1 MKIFSSK
8 QIRQWDTFTIANEPI
23 ASIDLMERAATACFN
38 WLLENNFVH
47 RPIHIFCGKGN
58 NGGDG
63 LALAR
68 LLQSHQYN
76 TMVYVLESDSNGS
89 ADFET
94 NLARLTQSH
103 LIIHEIA
110 SIQDFPSLTN
120 ADIII
125 DALFGTGLNKPPEGI
140 AVVTIN
146 FIAESVATV
155 IAIDIPSGMYADKS
169 SFLNT
174 VVVAS
179 YTLSFQQY
187 KLAFLMPENEAYFGE
202 VNVLDIALHKQ
213 YAVDESAIFEMV
225 NKEMISQIYRPRN
238 QFAHKGTYGHALVY
252 AGSKG
257 MMGAAVLTAKACLR
271 SGVGLLTMAVPEAGC
286 NILQTA
292 VPEAMCIT
300 DSDEKFM
307 EYCWHKKAV
316 IGIGP
321 GWGTG
326 TAAVEVIDNIIEK
339 WKGNLVMDAAAL
351 QYLALYPAKQQLLIP
366 NTILTPHPKE
376 FDRCFGESDNDF
388 ERVEL
393 AMQKAAELKIYII
406 LKGHH
411 TLIATPEGKGYF
423 NNTGNAGMA
432 KGGSGDVLTG
442 IITGLLSQSYNPL
455 QACMLGVY
463 LHGLAGDIAAE
474 KFSQEAMQASDII
487 ENLGAAFK
495 VIEKSTRYV
504 IA

>member
-8 QIRQWDTFTIANEPI
+8 QIRQWDAFTIAQEPI

-47 RPIHIFCGKGN
+47 CPIHIFCGKGN

-68 LLQSHQYN
+68 LLASHYYD
-76 TMVYVLESDSNGS
+76 TKVYLLQSDSKGS

-94 NLARLTQSH
+94 NLERLTQSQ

-110 SIQDFPSLTN
+110 SFEHFPILT
-120 ADIII
+120 AEDIIV

-140 AVVTIN
+140 AAVTIN
-146 FIAESVATV
+146 FIAASVATV

-169 SFLNT
+169 SFLNK
-174 VVVAS
+174 VVVAN

-187 KLAFLMPENEAYFGE
+187 KLAFLMAENEPYFGE
-202 VNVLDIALHKQ
+202 VHVLDIALHKQ
-213 YAVDESAIFEMV
+213 FAADESAIFEMV
-225 NKEMISQIYRPRN
+225 DKEMISQTYRPRN
-238 QFAHKGTYGHALVY
+238 QFAHKGTYGHALLY

-257 MMGAAVLTAKACLR
+257 MMGAAVLAAKACLR
-271 SGVGLLTMAVPEAGC
+271 SGVGLLTIAVPEVGY
-286 NILQTA
+286 NILQTG

-300 DSDEKFM
+300 DSDEKFV

-339 WKGNLVMDAAAL
+339 WKGHLVMDATAL

-376 FDRCFGESDNDF
+376 FDRCFAESNNDF

-393 AMQKAAELKIYII
+393 AIQKAAELNIYIV

-442 IITGLLSQSYNPL
+442 IITGLLSQGYNPL

-474 KFSQEAMQASDII
+474 KISQEAMQATDII
-487 ENLGAAFK
+487 GNLGAAFK
-495 VIEKSTRYV
+495 VTEKKK
-504 IA
+504 

>member
-1 MKIFSSK
+1 MKIFSAA
-8 QIRQWDTFTIANEPI
+8 QIRRWDAYTIAKEPI

-38 WLLENNFVH
+38 WLVKNNFVH
-47 RPIHIFCGKGN
+47 QPIHIFCGRGN

-68 LLQSHQYN
+68 LLSCNHYN
-76 TMVYVLESDSNGS
+76 AKVYVLQSASKGS

-94 NLARLTQSH
+94 NLARLSASKFN
-103 LIIHEIA
+103 IHTIA
-110 SIQDFPSLTN
+110 AIDDFPIVTQ

-125 DALFGTGLNKPPEGI
+125 DALFGTGLTKPPEGI
-140 AVVTIN
+140 AAVAIN

-155 IAIDIPSGMYADKS
+155 IAIDITSGMYADKS
-169 SFLNT
+169 SLFNT
-174 VVVAS
+174 VVVAN

-187 KLAFLMPENEAYFGE
+187 KLAFLMAENEPYSGE
-202 VNVLDIALHKQ
+202 VHVLDIALHKQ
-213 YAVDESAIFEMV
+213 FAADEPVVFEMV
-225 NKEMISQIYRPRN
+225 DKELIRQIYLPRKA
-238 QFAHKGTYGHALVY
+238 FAHKGTYGHALLY

-257 MMGAAVLTAKACLR
+257 MMGAAILAAKACLR
-271 SGVGLLTMAVPEAGC
+271 SGVGLLTIAVPEVGG
-286 NILQTA
+286 NILQTQ
-292 VPEAMCIT
+292 VPEALCIT

-321 GWGTG
+321 GLGTG
-326 TAAVEVIDNIIEK
+326 TVAVEVLDNIIEK
-339 WKGNLVMDAAAL
+339 WKGHLVMDASAL
-351 QYLALYPAKQQLLIP
+351 QYLAFYPAKQSLLIA

-376 FDRCFGESDNDF
+376 FDRCFGESVNDF
-388 ERVEL
+388 ERAEL
-393 AMQKAAELKIYII
+393 AMQKAAELKIYIV

-411 TLIATPEGKGYF
+411 TLIATPTGKGYF

-442 IITGLLSQSYNPL
+442 IITGLLAQGYNPL
-455 QACMLGVY
+455 QACILGVY

-474 KFSQEAMQASDII
+474 KFSQEAMLPGDII
-487 ENLGAAFK
+487 LNLGAAFK
-495 VIEKSTRYV
+495 VIEKSK
-504 IA
+504 

>member
-1 MKIFSSK
+1 MKIFSAA
-8 QIRQWDTFTIANEPI
+8 QIKRWDAFTISHEPV

-38 WLLENNFVH
+38 WLVKNNFVH
-47 RPIHIFCGKGN
+47 QPIHIFCGKGN

-68 LLQSHQYN
+68 LLALHHFKAK
-76 TMVYVLESDSNGS
+76 VYVLQSDSKGS

-94 NLARLTQSH
+94 NLARLTASGF
-103 LIIHEIA
+103 IIHSIA
-110 SIQDFPSLTN
+110 AIADFPTLTQE
-120 ADIII
+120 DTIV
-125 DALFGTGLNKPPEGI
+125 DALFGTGLKKPPEGI
-140 AVVTIN
+140 AAVAIH
-146 FIAESVATV
+146 FIAESLATV

-169 SFLNT
+169 SLFNT
-174 VVVAS
+174 VVVAN

-187 KLAFLMPENEAYFGE
+187 KLAFLMAENEPYAGE
-202 VNVLDIALHKQ
+202 VQVLDITLHNQ
-213 YAVDESAIFEMV
+213 FASDEPAVFELV
-225 NKEMISQIYRPRN
+225 DKDMIRQIYLPRKV
-238 QFAHKGTYGHALVY
+238 FAHKGTYGHALLY

-257 MMGAAVLTAKACLR
+257 MMGAAILAAKACLR
-271 SGVGLLTMAVPEAGC
+271 SGVGLLT
-286 NILQTA
+286 TA
-292 VPEAMCIT
+292 VPEVGGYILQGQVPEALCIT
-300 DSDEKFM
+300 DTDEKFM

-326 TAAVEVIDNIIEK
+326 TVAVEVLDNVIEK
-339 WKGNLVMDAAAL
+339 WKGHLVMDASAL
-351 QYLALYPAKQQLLIP
+351 QYLALYPAKQTLLIA

-393 AMQKAAELKIYII
+393 AMQKAAELKIYIV

-411 TLIATPEGKGYF
+411 TLIATPDGKGYF
-423 NNTGNAGMA
+423 NSTGNAGMA

-442 IITGLLSQSYNPL
+442 IITGLLAQGYNPL
-455 QACMLGVY
+455 HACMLGVY

-474 KFSQEAMQASDII
+474 KFSQEAMLPGDII
-487 ENLGAAFK
+487 LNLGAAFK
-495 VIEKSTRYV
+495 IIENRK
-504 IA
+504 

>member
-1 MKIFSSK
+1 MKIFFAA
-8 QIRQWDTFTIANEPI
+8 QIKRWDAYTISYEPV

-38 WLLENNFVH
+38 WLVKNNFVH
-47 RPIHIFCGKGN
+47 QPIHIFCGKGN

-68 LLQSHQYN
+68 LLALHHFKAK
-76 TMVYVLESDSNGS
+76 VYVLQSDSKGS

-94 NLARLTQSH
+94 NLARL
-103 LIIHEIA
+103 IA
-110 SIQDFPSLTN
+110 SGFTIHSIATIDDFPTLTQE
-120 ADIII
+120 DIII

-140 AVVTIN
+140 AAAAIH

-169 SFLNT
+169 SLLNT
-174 VVVAS
+174 VVVAN

-187 KLAFLMPENEAYFGE
+187 KLAFLMAENERYVGE
-202 VNVLDIALHKQ
+202 VQLLDIALHQQ
-213 YAVDESAIFEMV
+213 YASDASAAFEMV
-225 NKEMISQIYRPRN
+225 DREMIRQIYLPRKV
-238 QFAHKGTYGHALVY
+238 FAHKGTYGHALLY

-257 MMGAAVLTAKACLR
+257 MMGAAILAAKACLR
-271 SGVGLLTMAVPEAGC
+271 SGVGLLTIAVPEPGGD
-286 NILQTA
+286 ILQGQ
-292 VPEAMCIT
+292 VPEALCIT
-300 DSDEKFM
+300 DTDEKFM

-326 TAAVEVIDNIIEK
+326 TVAVEVLDNIIEK
-339 WKGNLVMDAAAL
+339 WKGHLVMDASAL
-351 QYLALYPAKQQLLIP
+351 QYLALYPAKQTLLIA

-376 FDRCFGESDNDF
+376 FDRCFGESGNDF

-393 AMQKAAELKIYII
+393 AMQKAAELKIYIV

-411 TLIATPEGKGYF
+411 TLIATPDGKGYF
-423 NNTGNAGMA
+423 NSTGNAGMA

-442 IITGLLSQSYNPL
+442 ILAGLLAQGYKPL
-455 QACMLGVY
+455 HACMLGVY

-474 KFSQEAMQASDII
+474 KLSQEAMLPGDII
-487 ENLGAAFK
+487 LNLGAAFK
-495 VIEKSTRYV
+495 IIEK
-504 IA
+504 IK

>member
-1 MKIFSSK
+1 MKIFSK
-8 QIRQWDTFTIANEPI
+8 EQIRKWDAYTIINEPI

-38 WLLENNFVH
+38 WLLENDFVH
-47 RPIHIFCGKGN
+47 RSIHIFCGKGN

-68 LLQSHQYN
+68 LLFSHHYN
-76 TMVYVLESDSNGS
+76 TRVYVLETDGNGS
-89 ADFET
+89 GDFEI
-94 NLARLTQSH
+94 NLARLS
-103 LIIHEIA
+103 LSNLVIHRIT
-110 SIQDFPSLTN
+110 SIEDFPTLTS

-140 AVVTIN
+140 AVATIN
-146 FIAESVATV
+146 FITESVASV

-169 SFLNT
+169 SFFNKI
-174 VVVAS
+174 VAAN

-187 KLAFLMPENEAYFGE
+187 KLAFLMPENEPYFGE
-202 VNVLDIALHKQ
+202 VHALDIGLHKQ
-213 YAVDESAIFEMV
+213 FAADEPVVFEMMD
-225 NKEMISQIYRPRN
+225 KEMIRQTFRPRN
-238 QFAHKGTYGHALVY
+238 QFAHKGTYGHALLY

-257 MMGAAVLTAKACLR
+257 MMGAAVLAAKGCLR
-271 SGVGLLTMAVPEAGC
+271 SGVGLLTMAVPEVGC
-286 NILQTA
+286 NVLQTA

-307 EYCWHKKAV
+307 EYCWHKKSV

-321 GWGTG
+321 GWGSG

-339 WKGNLVMDAAAL
+339 WKGHLVMDATAL
-351 QYLALYPAKQQLLIP
+351 QYLALYPAKQTLLIA

-376 FDRCFGESDNDF
+376 FDKCFGESKNDF

-393 AMQKAAELKIYII
+393 ALQKATELKIYIV

-432 KGGSGDVLTG
+432 KGGSGDVLAG
-442 IITGLLSQSYNPL
+442 IITGLLSQGYKPL

-463 LHGLAGDIAAE
+463 VHGLAGDIAAE

-487 ENLGAAFK
+487 GNLGEAFK
-495 VIEKSTRYV
+495 VIEKSR
-504 IA
+504 

>member
-1 MKIFSSK
+1 MKIFSAA
-8 QIRQWDTFTIANEPI
+8 QIRRWDAYTIAKEPI

-38 WLLENNFVH
+38 WLIRNDFVH
-47 RPIHIFCGKGN
+47 QPIHIFCGKGN

-63 LALAR
+63 LALAS
-68 LLQSHQYN
+68 LLASHHYNAKLYVLQS
-76 TMVYVLESDSNGS
+76 ESKGS
-89 ADFET
+89 ADFAT
-94 NLARLTQSH
+94 NLARLAASNFN
-103 LIIHEIA
+103 IHTIA
-110 SIQDFPSLTN
+110 AIDDFPTLTE

-140 AVVTIN
+140 VAVAIN

-169 SFLNT
+169 SVFNT
-174 VVVAS
+174 VVVAN
-179 YTLSFQQY
+179 YTLSFQRH
-187 KLAFLMPENEAYFGE
+187 KMAFLMAENESYFGE
-202 VNVLDIALHKQ
+202 VHALDIGLHKQ
-213 YAVDESAIFEMV
+213 FAADEPAVFEMV
-225 NKEMISQIYRPRN
+225 DDEMIRQIYLPRKD
-238 QFAHKGTYGHALVY
+238 FAHKGTYGHALLY

-257 MMGAAVLTAKACLR
+257 MMGAAVLAAKACLR
-271 SGVGLLTMAVPEAGC
+271 SGVGLLTMAVPEVGC
-286 NILQTA
+286 NILQAT
-292 VPEAMCIT
+292 VPEALCIT

-326 TAAVEVIDNIIEK
+326 TGAVEVLDNIIEK
-339 WKGNLVMDAAAL
+339 WKGHLVMDASAL
-351 QYLALYPAKQQLLIP
+351 QYLALYPAKQTLLIA

-393 AMQKAAELKIYII
+393 AMQKAAELKIYIV

-411 TLIATPEGKGYF
+411 TLIATPGGKGYF
-423 NNTGNAGMA
+423 NSTGNAGMA

-442 IITGLLSQSYNPL
+442 IITGLLAQGYNPL

-463 LHGLAGDIAAE
+463 IHGLSGDIAAE
-474 KFSQEAMQASDII
+474 KFSQEAMLPGDII
-487 ENLGAAFK
+487 LNLGAAFK
-495 VIEKSTRYV
+495 IIEK
-504 IA
+504 IK